1 MACLFSE
8 LRCKEVI
15 DLHSGQRLGYVCD
28 AEYEPCDGKILAII
42 VPGQGR
48 AGGLLGREDDYVIP
62 WSSISRLGSDIILVD
77 LQQSPSRRRGEKRAV
92 LYWYRA
98 AKRARGRGGRGAR
111 RFFGDTKKAR
121 RQASLVSGVFTALR
135 RRGSPF
141 RCGGSGCRR
150 RRAWGFRLLWP

>member
-42 VPGQGR
+42 SPRPGPGGGPAGPGGRLRHPLVEHLAPGQRHHTRGPPAVPLPPA
-48 AGGLLGREDDYVIP
+48 AGKEAVF
-62 WSSISRLGSDIILVD
+62 ILI
-77 LQQSPSRRRGEKRAV
+77 PSRKKARRPPRTAG
-92 LYWYRA
+92 
-98 AKRARGRGGRGAR
+98 R
-111 RFFGDTKKAR
+111 RFFVDTKKAR